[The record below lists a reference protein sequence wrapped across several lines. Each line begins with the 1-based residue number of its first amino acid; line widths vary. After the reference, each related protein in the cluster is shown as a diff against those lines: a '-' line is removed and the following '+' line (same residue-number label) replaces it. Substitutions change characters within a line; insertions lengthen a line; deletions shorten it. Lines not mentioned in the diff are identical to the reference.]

1 MNKIEHIEG
10 NLNLFHKSILL
21 IAFVLLSSIK
31 SQGLAVLDIAP
42 LDISDEKILTLSEQ
56 FREVISTKIGREI
69 MSAESVQK
77 ILEDDQVNNRWCAEE
92 WCGKEIG
99 GLLKAEE
106 TIVSSIW
113 KDDKIYRIKGLL
125 INIESDSV
133 TISHEFD
140 FAGEEESLFN
150 EVEYMAH
157 VLLSTSQPPEIQR
170 QHEYIDEKSLALQ
183 GITEKRMRLKA
194 TLLSTV
200 VPGLGQYYLKNKL
213 TGGAWLSTQLIL
225 GSFALSEY
233 LTWRDSYDDYYRYED
248 LYLTSTDVNDI
259 ENYRNEMI
267 KTYDLAKSSI
277 KDRKKI
283 TNIISSLWIL
293 NILHAYLISPST
305 DEILNDISI
314 RFSHHHITNEFQ
326 LRLILAIN

>member
-106 TIVSSIW
+106 IIVSS
-113 KDDKIYRIKGLL
+113 
-125 INIESDSV
+125 S
-133 TISHEFD
+133 
-140 FAGEEESLFN
+140 
-150 EVEYMAH
+150 
-157 VLLSTSQPPEIQR
+157 
-170 QHEYIDEKSLALQ
+170 
-183 GITEKRMRLKA
+183 
-194 TLLSTV
+194 
-200 VPGLGQYYLKNKL
+200 
-213 TGGAWLSTQLIL
+213 
-225 GSFALSEY
+225 SFL
-233 LTWRDSYDDYYRYED
+233 
-248 LYLTSTDVNDI
+248 
-259 ENYRNEMI
+259 
-267 KTYDLAKSSI
+267 
-277 KDRKKI
+277 
-283 TNIISSLWIL
+283 
-293 NILHAYLISPST
+293 
-305 DEILNDISI
+305 
-314 RFSHHHITNEFQ
+314 
-326 LRLILAIN
+326 